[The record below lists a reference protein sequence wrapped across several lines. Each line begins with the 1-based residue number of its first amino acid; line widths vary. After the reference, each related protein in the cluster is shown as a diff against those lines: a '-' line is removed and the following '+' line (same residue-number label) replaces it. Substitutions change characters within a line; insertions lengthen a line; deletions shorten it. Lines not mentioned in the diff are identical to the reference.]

1 MKHNLAEIFPL
12 FDIPGTYVRAEPY
25 GSGHINDTY
34 AVHVDQAGTLV
45 RYIFQ
50 RINHVI
56 FKDPVKLMNNISRV
70 TTHLAGK
77 FRDHPDASRRTLT
90 VMPSRLGREYAVDE
104 NGLFWRVYIFIENAR
119 TYDAVENEH
128 QAREAARAFGLFQHL
143 LNDLPGAPLYESI
156 PDFHHTPA
164 RFAALMDAVSLDGC
178 NRAEAA
184 NREIDFFLRRES
196 DMYKL
201 ANLQADGAIPLRI
214 THNDT
219 KLNNVMIDDLS
230 GEGICVIDLDT
241 VMPGLALYDF
251 GDMVRTAT
259 SRSKE
264 DERDLALVHMQMP
277 MFAALVRGYLES
289 ASAFLHPVEV
299 EHLPFSGKLITM
311 ETGIRFLTDYL
322 RGDVYF
328 KTVRPDHNLDRCRTQ
343 CALVASIEEQGD
355 AMAQVV
361 DQIHGELGGRVLT

>member
-1 MKHNLAEIFPL
+1 MKHDLPLVFSL
-12 FDIPGTYVRAEPY
+12 FDIPGTFVNAIPY

-34 AVHVDQAGTLV
+34 AVDVDQAGTAV

-56 FKDPVKLMNNISRV
+56 FKDPVRLMNNISRV

-77 FRDHPDASRRTLT
+77 LKKHPDASRRALT
-90 VMPSRLGREYAVDE
+90 VLPSRSGRDYVVDE
-104 NGLFWRVYIFIENAR
+104 EGLFWRAYIFIENAR
-119 TYDAVENEH
+119 TFDAVENER

-143 LNDLPGAPLYESI
+143 LNDLPGVPLFESI
-156 PDFHHTPA
+156 PNFHNTPK
-164 RFAALMDAVSLDGC
+164 RFSALMDAVTADVCDRVDGA
-178 NRAEAA
+178 RK
-184 NREIDFFLRRES
+184 EIDFFLRRES
-196 DMYKL
+196 DYYRL
-201 ANLQADGAIPLRI
+201 TNLQADGQIPLRI

-219 KLNNVMIDDLS
+219 KLNNVMIDDET

-264 DERDLALVHMQMP
+264 DERDLSLVRMQMP
-277 MFAALVRGYLES
+277 MFSALVSGYLES
-289 ASAFLHPVEV
+289 ASAFLNPVEI
-299 EHLPFSGKLITM
+299 EQLPFAGKLITL

-322 RGDVYF
+322 SGDVYF
-328 KTVRPDHNLDRCRTQ
+328 KTSRPGHNLDRCRTQ
-343 CALVASIEEQGD
+343 CALVSSIEDQSE
-355 AMAQVV
+355 AMRKEVEVV
-361 DQIHGELGGRVLT
+361 LNDMRGRVLI